1 MKIERF
7 EDIESWKLAQELG
20 FKIYKTLDEVKDY
33 GYRDQICRAV
43 VSISN
48 NIAEWFERQSNNE
61 LRKFLY
67 IAKWSVAE
75 VRSMLYLW
83 SKLGYFG
90 PEDFE
95 TYYALTVSISK
106 FISSIRQNQ

>member
-48 NIAEWFERQSNNE
+48 NIAE
-61 LRKFLY
+61 
-67 IAKWSVAE
+67 
-75 VRSMLYLW
+75 
-83 SKLGYFG
+83 
-90 PEDFE
+90 
-95 TYYALTVSISK
+95 
-106 FISSIRQNQ
+106 